1 MFAVL
6 WLAGYNLVVC
16 MFLLLKNVHV
26 SMVLL
31 VFGEEKTNIC
41 SNSVC
46 IRTQNV
52 TCFAV
57 LHLCHGNVI

>member
-6 WLAGYNLVVC
+6 WLVGYNLVVC
-16 MFLLLKNVHV
+16 MLLLLKNVHV
-26 SMVLL
+26 AMVLW
-31 VFGEEKTNIC
+31 VFGEEKNIC

-46 IRTQNV
+46 IQTQNV
-52 TCFAV
+52 TCFVV